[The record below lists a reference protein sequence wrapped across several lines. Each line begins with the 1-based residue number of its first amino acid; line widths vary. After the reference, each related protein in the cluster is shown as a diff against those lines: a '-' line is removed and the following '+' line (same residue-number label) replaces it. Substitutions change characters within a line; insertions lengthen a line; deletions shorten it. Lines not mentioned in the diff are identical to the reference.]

1 MGRLVNIRI
10 KDYVDYVYSNEDGAV
25 IYNALKHELDKS
37 NKIIVS
43 FKEIS
48 ALNSSFVNSAF
59 IELLNDYDFQFIK
72 ENLRFIDSTNQINN
86 LIKSRFSF
94 EINERRNLQLS

>member
-1 MGRLVNIRI
+1 MGRLVKIQV
-10 KDYVDYVYSNEDGAV
+10 KDYVDQVYSNDDGMI
-25 IYNALKHELDKS
+25 IYNALKKELENS
-37 NKIIVS
+37 NKVTVS

-59 IELLNDYDFQFIK
+59 IELLNDYDFNFIK
-72 ENLRFIDSTNQINN
+72 ENLRFADSTNQINN

-94 EINERRNLQLS
+94 EVNERRIYN